1 MKTSLQDS
9 NAQTV
14 DDRQRL
20 GELEVLAGEVFGSP
34 EEAASWL
41 RKSHPLLDEHPP
53 LEVATSH
60 DGFQRAKDLLL
71 NIKFGGVV

>member
-1 MKTSLQDS
+1 MKTSLHDS
-9 NAQTV
+9 KGQSI

-20 GELEVLAGEVFGSP
+20 CELEVLAGEVFATP
-34 EEAASWL
+34 EGAASWL
-41 RKSHPLLDEHPP
+41 RKSHPLLNELPP

-60 DGFQRAKDLLL
+60 NGFQRVKDLLL

>member
-1 MKTSLQDS
+1 MKASLNDLNVQP
-9 NAQTV
+9 V

-20 GELEVLAGEVFGSP
+20 CELEVLACEVFGAP
-34 EEAASWL
+34 EGAASWL
-41 RKSHPLLDEHPP
+41 RKSHPLLDDLPP

-60 DGFQRAKDLLL
+60 DGFQRVEDLLL